1 LDFVPFLAVFV
12 VIVFFWSVERVD
24 TTKYRRDF
32 PNGKSQV
39 GGSGVGGLTS

>member
-1 LDFVPFLAVFV
+1 VAFLAVFV
-12 VIVFFWSVERVD
+12 VFLFWPVERVD